1 MSPHIYRWRVLLYLL
16 YKAYVIKLCK
26 RGDFMDNTA
35 GIKKYL
41 LKRLEDLKEI
51 TVEKYQLASE
61 EIISEICDIT
71 EETGKEIAVYID
83 RKGAV
88 LDVEIGDED
97 TVTLKDL
104 SYRRSEESM
113 SGVRCIHTHPN
124 GSGGLSDIDI
134 SALKKMK
141 LDIMAA
147 IGVSEGVMTTGSM
160 AFLAADSENQLQA
173 AVMGPYKLERLMKI
187 NVMDIINEAEASIRN
202 IRTVSKEVESDKERA
217 ILVGVED
224 KEALDELREL
234 LKTAGG
240 YEVGRMVQSRD
251 KQDTAT
257 FIGKGKLK
265 ELMLLSQAM
274 DANLVVFDEELSG
287 AQIRNLEE
295 VLGLKVIDR
304 TQLILDIF
312 AQRARSR
319 EGKLQVELA
328 QLRYMMPRLIGMGQ
342 KLSRTGGGIGTR
354 GPGEKKLEVDRRR
367 IRSRLNDLEN
377 DLKEVKK
384 QRELQREGRVSRKIF
399 QICLVGYTNAG
410 KSTLLNNLAD
420 SDIYAEDQLFATL
433 DPTTRKVTLNNGKEV
448 LVTDTV
454 GFIRKLPHDLVEAF
468 KSTLEEVLYADLL
481 IHVVDG
487 SNPDYEA
494 QIRVV
499 TDVLEELGAYNKDMI
514 MAINKIDKC
523 PGKFAAPEYKGMEN
537 VVHIS
542 AFERI
547 GLSQLLDLMEK
558 YAGLRSKTVELLI
571 PYSEGGIVATIY
583 GSANEVI
590 EEQYRENGIYI
601 KAEVDEISYGRLTNY
616 LI

>member
-1 MSPHIYRWRVLLYLL
+1 
-16 YKAYVIKLCK
+16 
-26 RGDFMDNTA
+26 MDNMA
-35 GIKKYL
+35 GIKKSI
-41 LKRLEDLKEI
+41 LKKLEELKDI
-51 TVEKYQLASE
+51 TVEKYQLVSE
-61 EIISEICDIT
+61 EIIREICDAT

-83 RKGAV
+83 RKGTV
-88 LDVEIGDED
+88 LDVSIGDEN
-97 TVTLKDL
+97 TVTLKDFNN
-104 SYRRSEESM
+104 RRSEESL
-113 SGVRCIHTHPN
+113 SGIRCIHTHPN
-124 GSGGLSDIDI
+124 GAGGLSDVDI
-134 SALKKMK
+134 SALKRIR
-141 LDIMAA
+141 LDLMAA
-147 IGVSEGVMTTGSM
+147 IGVTNGVMTSGSI
-160 AFLAADSENQLQA
+160 AFLAADSEKQLQA
-173 AVMGPYKLERLMKI
+173 AVMGPYRLERLLKI
-187 NVMDIINEAEASIRN
+187 NILDVIADAETAIRDV
-202 IRTVSKEVESDKERA
+202 RSTSKEVESDVERA

-224 KEALDELREL
+224 QEALDELREL

-251 KQDTAT
+251 KKDTAT

-265 ELMLLSQAM
+265 ELMLMSQAM
-274 DANLVVFDEELSG
+274 EANLIVFDEELSG

-295 VLGLKVIDR
+295 ALGMKVIDR

-328 QLRYMMPRLIGMGQ
+328 QLKYMMPRLIGMGQ

-367 IRSRLNDLEN
+367 IRDRLNDLEN

-384 QRELQREGRVSRKIF
+384 QRDLQRVGRVSRNVF

-487 SNPDYEA
+487 SNPDYET
-494 QIRVV
+494 QVNVV
-499 TDVLEELGAYNKDMI
+499 SDVLAELGADSKDTI

-523 PGKFAAPEYKGMEN
+523 PGKFAAEEYRGREN
-537 VVHIS
+537 AVHIS
-542 AFERI
+542 ASERI
-547 GLSQLLDLMEK
+547 GLSQLLDMIER
-558 YAGLRSKTVELLI
+558 YAAMRSRIVELLI
-571 PYSEGGIVATIY
+571 PYSEGGIVSTIY

-590 EEQYRENGIYI
+590 EEHYREDGIYV

>member
-1 MSPHIYRWRVLLYLL
+1 
-16 YKAYVIKLCK
+16 
-26 RGDFMDNTA
+26 MDNME
-35 GIKKYL
+35 GIKKSL
-41 LKRLEDLKEI
+41 LKRLENLKEL
-51 TVEKYQLASE
+51 TVEKYQLVSE
-61 EIISEICDIT
+61 EIIAEICDVT

-88 LDVEIGDED
+88 LDVSIGDEN
-97 TVTLKDL
+97 TVTLKEFNN
-104 SYRRSEESM
+104 RRSEESL
-113 SGVRCIHTHPN
+113 SGIRCIHTHPN
-124 GSGGLSDIDI
+124 GSGGLSDVDI

-141 LDIMAA
+141 FDIMAA
-147 IGVSEGVMTTGSM
+147 VGVAEGIMTNGSI
-160 AFLAADSENQLQA
+160 AFLMADNEKQLQT
-173 AVMGPYKLERLMKI
+173 AVMGPYRMDRLMKL
-187 NVMDIINEAEASIRN
+187 NVLEIINEAEASIKSMRK
-202 IRTVSKEVESDKERA
+202 VSKEVDSDTERA
-217 ILVGVED
+217 VLVGVED
-224 KEALDELREL
+224 QEALDELREL

-240 YEVGRMVQSRD
+240 YEVGRMVQTKD
-251 KQDTAT
+251 KKDAAT
-257 FIGKGKLK
+257 FIGKGKVK
-265 ELMLLSQAM
+265 ELMLLSQAL

-295 VLGLKVIDR
+295 DLGLKVIDR

-328 QLRYMMPRLIGMGQ
+328 QLKYMMPRLIGMGQ
-342 KLSRTGGGIGTR
+342 KMSRTGGGIGTR

-367 IRSRLNDLEN
+367 IRNRLNDLEN

-384 QRELQREGRVSRKIF
+384 QRDLQRVGRVSRKVF
-399 QICLVGYTNAG
+399 QVCLVGYTNAG

-433 DPTTRKVTLNNGKEV
+433 DPTTRKVTLNNSKEV

-487 SNPDYEA
+487 SNPDYEV
-494 QIRVV
+494 QVNVV
-499 TDVLEELGAYNKDMI
+499 TDVLAELGADSKDII

-523 PGKFAAPEYKGMEN
+523 PGKFAAAEYKDLEN
-537 VVHIS
+537 VIHIS
-542 AFERI
+542 ASERI

-558 YAGLRSKTVELLI
+558 YAGKQSKTVELMV
-571 PYSEGGIVATIY
+571 PYAEGGIVSTIY

-590 EEQYRENGIYI
+590 EEEYKENGIYI
-601 KAEVDEISYGRLTNY
+601 KAEVDEISYGRLIKYVIDIEN
-616 LI
+616 